1 MTRKV
6 VSVQDDMQLLDAYR
20 IIARH
25 RFDGVPVVDDKK
37 QLVGILTEYDV
48 IAKESLVHLPTLQA
62 ISAQVRVYKKDT
74 GEWEKEVMMLHA
86 LRVRDIMNPDPLTLP
101 VTATFLE
108 AVSAFQLHHRV
119 NPIPIIDAKRHV
131 VGVISRFDV
140 LKPLSMI
147 KTRTRAIK
155 KIS

>member
-25 RFDGVPVVDDKK
+25 RFDGVPVIDSKAR
-37 QLVGILTEYDV
+37 LVGILTEYDV

-62 ISAQVRVYKKDT
+62 ISSQVRIYKKDAS
-74 GEWEKEVMMLHA
+74 EWEKEVMILHA

-140 LKPLSMI
+140 LKPLTLI
-147 KTRTRAIK
+147 NKRKRIIQK
-155 KIS
+155 KS